1 MVESE
6 DNLVRCSAS
15 LLIAV
20 RHRVQKVLFA
30 ERLAE
35 KLDRTGLHGL
45 DAHRHVGMGSDEDH
59 RKIDAELSKL
69 GLKLQP
75 AHSRQPNVEDQ
86 APRNIG
92 TLAAQKV
99 LGRAECFD
107 RDIDG
112 TQQRADAVAQTRVI
126 VDDVGDGLV
135 DLDFVLH
142 RKKAPSV
149 CMRVNHTE
157 TK

>member
-1 MVESE
+1 MFGIDS
-6 DNLVRCSAS
+6 DCGS
-15 LLIAV
+15 
-20 RHRVQKVLFA
+20 HRVQKVLFA

-45 DAHRHVGMGSDEDH
+45 DAHRHIGMGSDEDH

-86 APRNIG
+86 APRNVG
-92 TLAAQKV
+92 TLAVQEF

-107 RDIDG
+107 RNVDG
-112 TQQRADAVAQTRVI
+112 TKQCADAVAQTRII
-126 VDDVGDGLV
+126 VDNVCKRLFVV
-135 DLDFVLH
+135 DLAAHLCSQEICT
-142 RKKAPSV
+142 KA
-149 CMRVNHTE
+149 NHIMAP
-157 TK
+157 